1 MADDKNGKK
10 LISNAGERA
19 KGAFTGEDGS
29 IFWACKEIYNAL
41 KIGLH
46 ALNTQLSRAGRAVAE
61 IQEKSLNNT
70 DPSADNRLT
79 GEDLAEEAIDGA
91 YYGAEDALDYRERTQ
106 RRDSD
111 IDGFTRRDRF
121 GGDPTDLQ

>member
-1 MADDKNGKK
+1 MADDKSGKK

-61 IQEKSLNNT
+61 IQEKSLNDT
-70 DPSADNRLT
+70 DPSADNSST
-79 GEDLAEEAIDGA
+79 VESAADGA
-91 YYGAEDALDYRERTQ
+91 LWGAFDGAEDARDIQERERRQ
-106 RRDSD
+106 ASE
-111 IDGFTRRDRF
+111 IDGVDQRDRF
-121 GGDPTDLQ
+121 GGDLSDLQ